1 MRDLQKNI
9 RVFCLYD
16 NKSEL
21 DFFLTSTFS
30 QTEVQRYLIILSNSD
45 TRLKEVN
52 SSLKNGF
59 SIISVNVP
67 KTITSKWKNSKFSK
81 ILDEIFSDFPKTKS
95 RQNFF
100 VDFSSIRV
108 TKGFVE
114 YIESV
119 LVGRLK
125 KIQSKYSLF
134 FLFLEKKISKKLAN
148 QLVMNFPF
156 LCLKGAQIHPNF
168 YYNINGISTF
178 PSNIKDLYQPIQL
191 LIEEL
196 ERVNLEQD
204 SLNKEL
210 FLANTH
216 NNVLEASLATMLT
229 LEKEELGVTPRGT
242 PADIL
247 SLLQHKDLKQ
257 RYEQKTQ
264 ILSTVIHDIKSPL
277 AAIQG
282 FAEILRDGLVGN
294 VTPEMQKHLQVI
306 VSNSKRLARM
316 VDSLLEYDSYDISDY
331 LTQKETFDLI
341 ELIQDA
347 KMAILPQMIQNRQS
361 VESYTP
367 DKLEMIGN
375 RELLLRVLQN
385 ILDNAIK
392 YSPQEKGKVEL
403 FTEEKTRK
411 GQKVVRI
418 IIKDNGFGFDKK
430 NIKNA
435 FEPFTRFE
443 PGSTSTGLGLSITK
457 KIVEDI
463 HGGTIEISSP
473 GRQKG
478 TTVTIILP
486 KI

>member
-1 MRDLQKNI
+1 MEDLQKNV
-9 RVFCLYD
+9 RVFCLYEK
-16 NKSEL
+16 KSEL
-21 DFFLTSTFS
+21 DFFLTSSLS
-30 QTEVQRYLIILSNSD
+30 QSEIQRYLIILSNSEA
-45 TRLKEVN
+45 RLKEVK

-59 SIISVNVP
+59 IILSVNVP
-67 KTITSKWKNSKFSK
+67 KTITSKWKSSKFSTL
-81 ILDEIFSDFPKTKS
+81 LDEIFGDFPKTES

-100 VDFSSIRV
+100 VDFSSIKV

-114 YIESV
+114 YVESA
-119 LVGRLK
+119 LIGRLENFK
-125 KIQSKYSLF
+125 SKYSLF
-134 FLFLEKKISKKLAN
+134 FLFLEKKIGKNLAN
-148 QLVMNFPF
+148 QLAMKFPF
-156 LCLKGAQIHPNF
+156 LCLKEAQIHPNF
-168 YYNINGISTF
+168 YYNINGVSTF
-178 PSNIKDLYQPIQL
+178 PSNIRDLYQPIQL

-229 LEKEELGVTPRGT
+229 LEKEESGVTPRGT

-257 RYEQKTQ
+257 RYDQKTHM
-264 ILSTVIHDIKSPL
+264 LSTVIHDIKSPL

-282 FAEILRDGLVGN
+282 FAELLRDGLVGDI
-294 VTPEMQKHLQVI
+294 TPQMKKHLQVI

-316 VDSLLEYDSYDISDY
+316 VDSLLEYESYDISDY
-331 LTQKETFDLI
+331 LTQRETFDLI

-347 KMAILPQMIQNRQS
+347 KMTILPRMIKNRQC

-403 FTEEKTRK
+403 FVEEKTRK
-411 GQKVVRI
+411 GQKVVQI
-418 IIKDNGFGFDKK
+418 IIKDNGFGFNKK
-430 NIKNA
+430 NLKKA
-435 FEPFTRFE
+435 FDPFTRFE
-443 PGSTSTGLGLSITK
+443 PGTTSTGLGLSITK
-457 KIVEDI
+457 KIIEDL
-463 HGGTIEISSP
+463 HGGTIELSSP